1 MGPPPRSLT
10 AEANGCFMVRVLHGP
25 NRIQGCGAS
34 IAPKRGLP
42 SDQLCRTSDNE
53 GHRVAV
59 TLDTKVLIQGCV
71 KTCTSRECS
80 ELFSLFSS
88 FDGDCQSGSFVIRGN
103 RDKLST
109 RKFDVGVFTQP
120 GSEAEAPTALPYV
133 SYALREL
140 TPKNSVDTA
149 NCVPQDR
156 LIFLLEL
163 FAGLKSKSSRASR
176 RQLT

>member
-53 GHRVAV
+53 GHGVAV

-88 FDGDCQSGSFVIRGN
+88 FDGDCQSGSLVIRGN
-103 RDKLST
+103 RGKLST
-109 RKFDVGVFTQP
+109 RKFDVGVFTQA
-120 GSEAEAPTALPYV
+120 GSFPDVGAPWIDVHFTPTNRPRFARPSGPKSASSGPQVLRPYQV
-133 SYALREL
+133 
-140 TPKNSVDTA
+140 
-149 NCVPQDR
+149 
-156 LIFLLEL
+156 
-163 FAGLKSKSSRASR
+163 
-176 RQLT
+176 